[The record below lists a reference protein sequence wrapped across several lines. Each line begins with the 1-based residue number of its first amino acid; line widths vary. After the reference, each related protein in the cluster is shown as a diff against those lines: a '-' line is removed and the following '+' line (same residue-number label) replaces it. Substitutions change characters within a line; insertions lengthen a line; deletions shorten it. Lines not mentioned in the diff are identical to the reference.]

1 MDKNNLS
8 KILTAVSAV
17 IGAVGVFF
25 LIRIVMIGDEAFTTD
40 VDVQNSVLEPYI
52 SFSLYLLYVSIAVT
66 LFFSVWNLVKHPDQL
81 KKTLISLAVLGV
93 VLVAC
98 YAGAPDNV
106 VLDITGQPLL
116 KDANDQVI
124 TGEEAASISKW
135 VSTGINYSM
144 VLGVV
149 GLGFFVWDFIKG
161 LLK

>member
-1 MDKNNLS
+1 M
-8 KILTAVSAV
+8 
-17 IGAVGVFF
+17 
-25 LIRIVMIGDEAFTTD
+25 
-40 VDVQNSVLEPYI
+40 
-52 SFSLYLLYVSIAVT
+52 SIAVT
-66 LFFSVWNLVKHPDQL
+66 LVFSVWNLVKHPDQL

-98 YAGAPDNV
+98 YAGASDNV

-116 KDANDQVI
+116 KDGNDQVI
-124 TGEEAASISKW
+124 TGDEAASISKW